1 MDEKQDIISDFV
13 SIIYSFAAKLY
24 GLRRAKRKTEK
35 IIKEI
40 VDEKTD

>member
-1 MDEKQDIISDFV
+1 LTLIAR
-13 SIIYSFAAKLY
+13 IYKMKVPAENIAAKLY

-40 VDEKTD
+40 TQNED